1 MPRMRVGVIFGGASV
16 EHDVSV
22 LTALQAMEALAIRH
36 TAVPI
41 YISRANR
48 WLSGD
53 ALRDLRIYQSG
64 SEPDAP
70 EISRDLSGGIL
81 RNEREGSGSGLF
93 SRRRRDSARI
103 DVVLPATHGTY
114 GEDGSLQG
122 LLELSGVPYAGSS
135 VAASAVAMNK
145 ALTKA
150 VFSRHRIPTP
160 ESIELLREEW
170 EKDRDG
176 VIETRI
182 SSARLPLYVKPV
194 SLGSSIGVSRC
205 AELEQVVEALD
216 LAFELDRAALVEPSV
231 EGAIEVNCAV
241 VGAPGEKLRTSVTE
255 QPVTQSQLLSFDDKY
270 LRGAKDEGMKG
281 AERII
286 PAPISEEQTERVN
299 ELAKQSFAVLGCA
312 GVARVDFLID
322 AQGTVLVNE
331 VNTIPGSF
339 SFYLWEP
346 AGVPFPELLDE
357 LLGIAISEH
366 EKSRSTT
373 RTFASTLLVGRTSGA
388 KVQT

>member
-1 MPRMRVGVIFGGASV
+1 MRVGVIFGGASV

-22 LTALQAMEALAIRH
+22 ITALQAMEALATPH

-41 YISRANR
+41 YITREGR
-48 WLSGD
+48 WLTGD
-53 ALRDLRIYQSG
+53 ALRDLQTYQSG
-64 SEPDAP
+64 TDPDVV

-81 RNEREGSGSGLF
+81 RSERESSRIL
-93 SRRRRDSARI
+93 SRRRRDFGRI

-122 LLELSGVPYAGSS
+122 VLELSGIPYAGSS

-145 ALTKA
+145 GLTKA

-160 ESIELLREEW
+160 ESSDLLREEW
-170 EKDRDG
+170 EQDPNA
-176 VIETRI
+176 VAETRVR
-182 SSARLPLYVKPV
+182 SLGLPLYVKPA

-205 AELEQVVEALD
+205 ADVDQVVEALS
-216 LAFELDRAALVEPSV
+216 LAFELDRTALLEPSV

-241 VGAPGEKLRTSVTE
+241 VGAPGGPLRTSATE
-255 QPVTQSQLLSFDDKY
+255 QPVTENDLLSFDDKY
-270 LRGAKDEGMKG
+270 LRGAKNEGMKG
-281 AERII
+281 AERIV
-286 PAPISEEQTERVN
+286 PAPISDEQTERVH
-299 ELAKQSFAVLGCA
+299 ELAKQSFAALGCA
-312 GVARVDFLID
+312 GVARVDFLVD

-346 AGVPFPELLDE
+346 AGLAFPELLDQ
-357 LLGIAISEH
+357 LLDIALKEH

-373 RTFASTLLVGRTSGA
+373 RTFASTLLATRSAGA
-388 KVQT
+388 KVEA

>member
-1 MPRMRVGVIFGGASV
+1 MRVGVIFGGASV

-22 LTALQAMEALAIRH
+22 ITALQAMEALAIRH
-36 TAVPI
+36 TVIPI
-41 YISRANR
+41 YITRAGR

-53 ALRDLRIYQSG
+53 ALRDLQAYQSG
-64 SEPDAP
+64 NDPDAP
-70 EISRDLSGGIL
+70 EISRDVGGGIL
-81 RNEREGSGSGLF
+81 RRERDGQGLF
-93 SRRRRDSARI
+93 SRRRGNSAHV

-122 LLELSGVPYAGSS
+122 LLELCGVPYAGSS

-150 VFSRHRIPTP
+150 VFDRHGIPTP
-160 ESIELLREEW
+160 RSTELLREDW
-170 EKDRDG
+170 EPSREAVLG
-176 VIETRI
+176 TQIA
-182 SSARLPLYVKPV
+182 SLGLPIYVKPA
-194 SLGSSIGVSRC
+194 SLGSSIGVTRC
-205 AELEQVVEALD
+205 ASVDAVGEALD

-241 VGAPGEKLRTSVTE
+241 VGSPGEQLRTSVTE
-255 QPVTQSQLLSFDDKY
+255 QPVTQNDLLSFDDKY

-286 PAPISEEQTERVN
+286 PAPISDEQTQRVH
-299 ELAKQSFAVLGCA
+299 ELAKQSFAALGCA

-346 AGVPFPELLDE
+346 AGLAFPELLDQ
-357 LLGIAISEH
+357 LLDIALSEH
-366 EKSRSTT
+366 GKARSTT
-373 RTFASTLLVGRTSGA
+373 RTFASALLTTRNRGA

>member
-1 MPRMRVGVIFGGASV
+1 MRVAVIFGGASV

-22 LTALQAMEALAIRH
+22 ITALQAMEALALRH
-36 TAVPI
+36 TVVPI
-41 YISRANR
+41 YLSRAGR

-53 ALRDLRIYQSG
+53 ALRDLKTYQSE
-64 SEPDAP
+64 SEPDGR
-70 EISRDLSGGIL
+70 EISRDLSGGML
-81 RNEREGSGSGLF
+81 RSERDGTGLF

-122 LLELSGVPYAGSS
+122 LLELSGVPYVGSS

-160 ESIELLREEW
+160 ESVELLREEW
-170 EKDRDG
+170 EQDRDA
-176 VIETRI
+176 VLETGI
-182 SSARLPLYVKPV
+182 SSVGLPLYVKPI

-205 AELEQVVEALD
+205 AELEQVVDALD

-241 VGAPGEKLRTSVTE
+241 IGAPGEQLRTSVTE
-255 QPVTQSQLLSFDDKY
+255 QPVTQNDLLSFDDKY

-286 PAPISEEQTERVN
+286 PAPISEDQTERVQ

-346 AGVPFPELLDE
+346 AGVPFPELLDQ
-357 LLGIAISEH
+357 LLAIAISEH
-366 EKSRSTT
+366 GKSRSTT
-373 RTFASTLLVGRTSGA
+373 RTFASTLLATRASGA
-388 KVQT
+388 KVQA